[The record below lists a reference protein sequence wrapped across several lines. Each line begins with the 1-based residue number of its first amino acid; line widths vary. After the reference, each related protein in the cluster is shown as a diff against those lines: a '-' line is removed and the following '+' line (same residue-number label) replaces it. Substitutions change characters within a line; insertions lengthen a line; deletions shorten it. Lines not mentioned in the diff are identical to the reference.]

1 MNKYEIM
8 FIVKADIAE
17 EEVANVVKSFE
28 SIITDMGGKILNSKD
43 LGQKKL
49 AYEIEKQVRGYYH
62 LLNVECESKAVK
74 EFDRKALIDERILR
88 HLIIKEEEYYYE

>member
-8 FIVKADIAE
+8 FIVRADITE
-17 EEVANVVKSFE
+17 DEVKATVQSFE
-28 SIITDMGGKILNSKD
+28 KVLTDMGAKIVNSKD

-49 AYEIEKQVRGYYH
+49 AYEIKKQVRGFYH

-74 EFDRKALIDERILR
+74 EFDRKALIDEKILR
-88 HLIIKEEEYYYE
+88 HLIIKEEE

>member
-28 SIITDMGGKILNSKD
+28 SIITVIGGKILNIKD

-49 AYEIEKQVRGYYH
+49 AYDIEKQVRGFYH

-88 HLIIKEEEYYYE
+88 HLIIKEEE

>member
-8 FIVKADIAE
+8 FIVRADITE
-17 EEVANVVKSFE
+17 DEVKETVKSFE
-28 SIITDMGGKILNSKD
+28 NVLTSEGAKIVNSKD

-49 AYEIEKQVRGYYH
+49 AYEIKKQVRGYYH

-74 EFDRKALIDERILR
+74 EFDRKALIDEKILR
-88 HLIIKEEEYYYE
+88 HLIIREGE

>member
-43 LGQKKL
+43 LGIPQH
-49 AYEIEKQVRGYYH
+49 R
-62 LLNVECESKAVK
+62 
-74 EFDRKALIDERILR
+74 ERIFGIGFREQTSFSFPRPIPLN
-88 HLIIKEEEYYYE
+88 HVMQDFLEEFRF

>member
-8 FIVKADIAE
+8 FIVKADVSE
-17 EEVANVVKSFE
+17 EDEKNTVKAFE
-28 SIITDMGGKILNSKD
+28 KVLTDMGAKIINSKD

-49 AYEIEKQVRGYYH
+49 AYEIKKQVRGYYH

-74 EFDRKALIDERILR
+74 EFDRKALIDEKILR
-88 HLIIKEEEYYYE
+88 HLIIKEEK

>member
-88 HLIIKEEEYYYE
+88 H

>member
-8 FIVKADIAE
+8 FIVKADLSEDE
-17 EEVANVVKSFE
+17 EKATVKSFE
-28 SIITDMGGKILNSKD
+28 KVLTDMGAKIINSKD

-49 AYEIEKQVRGYYH
+49 AYEIKKQVRGYYH
-62 LLNVECESKAVK
+62 LLNVECDSKAVK

-88 HLIIKEEEYYYE
+88 HLIIKEEE

>member
-17 EEVANVVKSFE
+17 EDVANVVKSFE

-49 AYEIEKQVRGYYH
+49 AYEIENK
-62 LLNVECESKAVK
+62 
-74 EFDRKALIDERILR
+74 
-88 HLIIKEEEYYYE
+88 

>member
-8 FIVKADIAE
+8 FIVKANIAE

-88 HLIIKEEEYYYE
+88 HLIIKEEE

>member
-8 FIVKADIAE
+8 FIVKADVSE
-17 EEVANVVKSFE
+17 EDEKNTVKAFE
-28 SIITDMGGKILNSKD
+28 KVLTDMGAKIINSKD

-62 LLNVECESKAVK
+62 LFNVECDSKAVK

-88 HLIIKEEEYYYE
+88 HLIIKEEE